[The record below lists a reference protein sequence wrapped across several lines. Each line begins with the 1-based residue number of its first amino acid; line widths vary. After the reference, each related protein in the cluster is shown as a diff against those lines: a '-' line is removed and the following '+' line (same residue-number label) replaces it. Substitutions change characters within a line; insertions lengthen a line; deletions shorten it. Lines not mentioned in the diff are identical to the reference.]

1 MLLIRNKIEPLAQL
15 VLVIYLMVIQEIQ
28 PEVIKLLL
36 IDMMLIKVFPETP
49 ELFSLYL
56 IIRVSMISQVMFMN
70 T

>member
-28 PEVIKLLL
+28 PEVIMALT
-36 IDMMLIKVFPETP
+36 LIKVFPETP

-56 IIRVSMISQVMFMN
+56 IIRVSMISLVMLEN

>member
-15 VLVIYLMVIQEIQ
+15 VLVIYLMVIQQIQ
-28 PEVIKLLL
+28 PEVIMALT
-36 IDMMLIKVFPETP
+36 LIKVFPETP

>member
-28 PEVIKLLL
+28 TEVIMALT
-36 IDMMLIKVFPETP
+36 LIKVFPETP

-56 IIRVSMISQVMFMN
+56 IIRVSMISLVMFENM
-70 T
+70 